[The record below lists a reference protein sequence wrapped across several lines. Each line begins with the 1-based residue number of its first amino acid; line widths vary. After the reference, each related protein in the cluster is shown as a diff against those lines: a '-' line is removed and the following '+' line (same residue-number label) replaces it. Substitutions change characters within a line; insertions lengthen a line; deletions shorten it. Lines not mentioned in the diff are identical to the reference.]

1 MTVANKKSSTGI
13 FHFCKFLVT
22 SKIITCIYGTIFHM
36 CTQTMA
42 ILLCNFIRIN
52 LIKLFEKYV
61 VLQVMIM

>member
-1 MTVANKKSSTGI
+1 
-13 FHFCKFLVT
+13 
-22 SKIITCIYGTIFHM
+22 M

-42 ILLCNFIRIN
+42 ILLGNFIRIN

>member
-1 MTVANKKSSTGI
+1 
-13 FHFCKFLVT
+13 
-22 SKIITCIYGTIFHM
+22 M

-61 VLQVMIM
+61 VLHDHDHVITLRSQVVVAEMLHTYMYAFVLY

>member
-1 MTVANKKSSTGI
+1 MTVANKKRSI

-42 ILLCNFIRIN
+42 ILLCNFN
-52 LIKLFEKYV
+52 LIKLFERYV